1 MVFQKSLTRELTFTA
16 VSVFVVLLA
25 ILVTTQAINLLGRA
39 AEGRIANEAV
49 AALVGFWTLGLFP
62 LLLILTVFVSVL
74 VVLTRLWR
82 DHEMAVW
89 LASGVSLKAMIKPV
103 LRFAVPL
110 AILVGIS
117 SLLIGPW
124 AEQRSREYAEIL
136 KQHEDVS
143 AISPGIFKESS
154 SARRVYFV
162 ENFSGKNGSAA
173 NIFMQDMSK
182 GKVAS
187 IFAKSGRIVTN
198 EQGERVL
205 VLENGRRYVGN
216 PGEADYEV
224 AEFARYSV
232 VINDQPQLIGAPNN
246 SRQTMTSLALAQ
258 SDKAGDKS
266 ELGWR
271 LSMPIS
277 TIVLALLA
285 IPLSYFNPRSGH
297 TYNLLL
303 ALLAYFIYQ
312 NALTLFRNWV
322 LQERLSVYAMLT
334 PHLAML
340 LVALGL
346 LAYRNRP
353 ATSPGRFLGQLIRKS

>member
-16 VSVFVVLLA
+16 VGVFVVLLA
-25 ILVTTQAINLLGRA
+25 ILVTTQTINLLGRA
-39 AEGRIANEAV
+39 AEGRVANEAV
-49 AALVGFWTLGLFP
+49 AALIGFWALGLFP
-62 LLLILTVFVSVL
+62 VLLILTVFVSVL
-74 VVLTRLWR
+74 VVMTRLWR

-89 LASGVSLKAMIKPV
+89 LASGLSLKTWIKPV
-103 LRFAVPL
+103 LRFALPL
-110 AILVGIS
+110 AILVGVS

-143 AISPGIFKESS
+143 AISPGIFKESHS
-154 SARRVYFV
+154 SSRVYFV
-162 ENFSGKNGSAA
+162 ENFSGENGSAS
-173 NIFMQDMSK
+173 NIFMQDMGK
-182 GKVAS
+182 GKISS

-198 EQGERVL
+198 DQGERML

-224 AEFARYSV
+224 AEFARYSLI
-232 VINDQPQLIGAPNN
+232 INDQPKLIGPATA
-246 SRQTMTSLALAQ
+246 RQALSTAYLVQ
-258 SDKAGDKS
+258 SDKPRDKA
-266 ELGWR
+266 ELAWR
-271 LSMPIS
+271 LSMPLS
-277 TIVLALLA
+277 TVILALLA

-303 ALLAYFIYQ
+303 ALLAYFVYQ
-312 NALTLFRNWV
+312 NTLTLVRNWV
-322 LQERLSVYAMLT
+322 MQERLGSYAMLA
-334 PHLAML
+334 PHLLML
-340 LVALGL
+340 LAALGL

>member
-25 ILVTTQAINLLGRA
+25 ILVTTQTINLLGRA

-49 AALVGFWTLGLFP
+49 AALIGFWTLGLFP
-62 LLLILTVFVSVL
+62 LLLILTVFISVL

-89 LASGVSLKAMIKPV
+89 LASGVSLKDWVKPV

-124 AEQRSREYAEIL
+124 AEQRSHEYAEIL

-143 AISPGIFKESS
+143 AISPGIFKESHS
-154 SARRVYFV
+154 SRRVYFV

-198 EQGERVL
+198 EQGERLL

-232 VINDQPQLIGAPNN
+232 VINDQPQFIPSGN
-246 SRQTMTSLALAQ
+246 SRQTMTSAALAL
-258 SDKAGDKS
+258 SDKAGDKA

-277 TIVLALLA
+277 TVVLALLA

-303 ALLAYFIYQ
+303 ALLAYFVYQ
-312 NALTLFRNWV
+312 NALTLCRNWV
-322 LQERLSVYAMLT
+322 LQDRLSAYAMLA
-334 PHLAML
+334 PHMLML
-340 LVALGL
+340 LVALGML
-346 LAYRNRP
+346 TYRNRP
-353 ATSPGRFLGQLIRKS
+353 ASSPGRFLGQLIRKS